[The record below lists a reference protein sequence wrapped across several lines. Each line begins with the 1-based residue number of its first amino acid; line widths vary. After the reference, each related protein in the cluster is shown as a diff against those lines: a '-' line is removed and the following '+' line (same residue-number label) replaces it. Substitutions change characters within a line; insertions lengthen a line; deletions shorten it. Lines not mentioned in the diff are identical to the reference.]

1 MVERGDWEL
10 LLRLAMAFVA
20 GALVGIER
28 EHRDKPAGLRTH
40 MLVSG
45 GAAMFTLASLTL
57 GAEAGAGRDP
67 TRIAAQIVTGVGFLG
82 AGAIF
87 RSGSDIV
94 GLTTAAT
101 IWVAAGLGILCGGG
115 NYLLA
120 ISATVLTVIVLLL
133 PARWP
138 IQRHAVPARQAAPPD
153 AEQ

>member
-1 MVERGDWEL
+1 MVERGDLEL
-10 LLRLAMAFVA
+10 LLRLVMAFVA

-40 MLVSG
+40 MLVAG

-67 TRIAAQIVTGVGFLG
+67 TRIAAQVVAGVGFLG

-133 PARWP
+133 PANWP
-138 IQRHAVPARQAAPPD
+138 VRRSVPANIAPP
-153 AEQ
+153 ETER

>member
-10 LLRLAMAFVA
+10 LLRLAVAFVA

-57 GAEAGAGRDP
+57 GTEAGVGRDP

-138 IQRHAVPARQAAPPD
+138 IRRDAAAVRQASLPD
-153 AEQ
+153 AEH

>member
-1 MVERGDWEL
+1 MVERGDLEL
-10 LLRLAMAFVA
+10 LLRLVMAFVA
-20 GALVGIER
+20 GALVGMER
-28 EHRDKPAGLRTH
+28 EHRNKPAGLRTH
-40 MLVSG
+40 MLVAG

-57 GAEAGAGRDP
+57 GAEAGVGRDP
-67 TRIAAQIVTGVGFLG
+67 TRIAAQIVAGVGFMG

-133 PARWP
+133 PANWP
-138 IQRHAVPARQAAPPD
+138 SRRSAPANGAPP
-153 AEQ
+153 ETEH

>member
-1 MVERGDWEL
+1 MVDRGDWEL
-10 LLRLAMAFVA
+10 LVRLVMAFVA

-40 MLVSG
+40 MRVAG

-57 GAEAGAGRDP
+57 GAEAGVGRDP
-67 TRIAAQIVTGVGFLG
+67 MRSAAQVVTGVGFLG

-101 IWVAAGLGILCGGG
+101 IWIAAGLGILCGGG

-120 ISATVLTVIVLLL
+120 IPATVLTVIVLLL
-133 PARWP
+133 PANWSVR
-138 IQRHAVPARQAAPPD
+138 RSVPTDATPPE
-153 AEQ
+153 AKG